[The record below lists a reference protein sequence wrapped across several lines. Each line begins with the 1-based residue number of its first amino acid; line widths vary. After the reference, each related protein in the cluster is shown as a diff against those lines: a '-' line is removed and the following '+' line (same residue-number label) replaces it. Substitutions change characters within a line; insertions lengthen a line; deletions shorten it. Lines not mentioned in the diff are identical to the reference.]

1 MADEKYKSVSVF
13 ALPDAYQQQAAEARR
28 RRRMA
33 EMLAQQAYQP
43 GDIQN
48 APIPA
53 AAPLVQGLQAYLAA
67 RAGRKADEAEE
78 SAMKAQTREARDF
91 LRALTE
97 PEKKM
102 DVGQVALQDIA
113 QMGTP
118 ELVDGRLEY
127 RKTAMPAP
135 TPEMIPQAGP
145 QVRLG
150 RRPED
155 DQIYMPTATGRET
168 DPQRMAAMLANPQFK
183 SGFTDEQRRSLA
195 LEGMLASENP
205 MVQRVA
211 GAIYPTLQPEKAKLQ
226 IGNIDPAKF
235 TPASIAAALK
245 SGDVGDLVTISKP
258 VDRIGKPSPGDFT
271 RASLARFNETGN
283 YNDLVE
289 KPKPVSGGGADR
301 GQLYKVTGPDG
312 KIKYVTRDEAIGMS
326 PAPTSTGQKTGG
338 PTGDSSVDRRQY
350 RTSKRELQN
359 SYTAVNDFLQALK
372 TTPKEE
378 SLVGEKAGALSTKY
392 KLALSAVRV
401 LQNTGVINVG
411 ELPFL
416 EDALRDPQKIS
427 QLFNPGSRETI
438 TGQINA
444 LADLLEAQSTTL
456 DESYGYDAAPLRGS
470 ETRRANRVPTAAAAA
485 GITQEEWDNSTAEER
500 KPWL

>member
-1 MADEKYKSVSVF
+1 MADGRYKTVSTF
-13 ALPDAYQQQAAEARR
+13 ALPDEYQRQASEARR

-48 APIPA
+48 APIPRG
-53 AAPLVQGLQAYLAA
+53 APLVQGLQSFLAA
-67 RAGRKADEAEE
+67 RAARKADEAEE
-78 SAMKAQTREARDF
+78 GAMKAQTREARDF

-97 PEKKM
+97 PAKTMTIGEAAM
-102 DVGQVALQDIA
+102 QNIA
-113 QMGTP
+113 QAGTP

-135 TPEMIPQAGP
+135 TPEMVPQAGP

-155 DQIYMPTATGRET
+155 DQVYMPTATGRET
-168 DPQRMAAMLANPQFK
+168 DPQRMAAMLANPQYK
-183 SGFTDEQRRSLA
+183 AEFTPEQKRALA
-195 LEGMLASENP
+195 LEGVLTSQNPLVQKIGQMQYGAMQPSQMDVSAVNLSDLTPDSARKFARSRNPDDIVYRTPESKERLVAVIKNGRPIYVNESEAKGMIP
-205 MVQRVA
+205 ATAQTIRVST
-211 GAIYPTLQPEKAKLQ
+211 G
-226 IGNIDPAKF
+226 
-235 TPASIAAALK
+235 
-245 SGDVGDLVTISKP
+245 SGS
-258 VDRIGKPSPGDFT
+258 
-271 RASLARFNETGN
+271 
-283 YNDLVE
+283 
-289 KPKPVSGGGADR
+289 ADR

-312 KIKYVTRDEAIGMS
+312 KPKYVTRDDAIGMQ
-326 PAPTSTGQKTGG
+326 PAPTATAQKTGG

-350 RTSKRELQN
+350 RTTKRELQN

-378 SLVGEKAGALSTKY
+378 SIVGEKAGALSTKY
-392 KLALSAVRV
+392 KLALSAVRT

-444 LADLLEAQSTTL
+444 LADLLEAQSDSL

-470 ETRRANRVPTAAAAA
+470 ETRRANQVPAAAAAA
-485 GITQEEWDNSTAEER
+485 GITQEEWDNSTEEE
-500 KPWL
+500 KEPWR

>member
-1 MADEKYKSVSVF
+1 MADERYKSVSTF

-43 GDIQN
+43 SDIS

-53 AAPLVQGLQAYLAA
+53 AAPLVQGLQAFLTA

-127 RKTAMPAP
+127 RKTAMFAP

-168 DPQRMAAMLANPQFK
+168 DPQRIAAMLANPQFK
-183 SGFTDEQRRSLA
+183 SNFTDEQRRGLA
-195 LEGMLASENP
+195 LEGMLTSENP
-205 MVQRVA
+205 LLQKVA

-226 IGNIDPAKF
+226 TAAVNLKDL
-235 TPASIAAALK
+235 TPASARRFAV
-245 SGDVGDLVTISKP
+245 SGDPQDIEYAVESGKAPPTVGGMMWDAKQ
-258 VDRIGKPSPGDFT
+258 GKFVEIPGY
-271 RASLARFNETGN
+271 AAQQG
-283 YNDLVE
+283 VI
-289 KPKPVSGGGADR
+289 ADR
-301 GQLYKVTGPDG
+301 KRPDVVIKPTDERLVRGQQFSN
-312 KIKYVTRDEAIGMS
+312 E
-326 PAPTSTGQKTGG
+326 
-338 PTGDSSVDRRQY
+338 
-350 RTSKRELQN
+350 N
-359 SYTAVNDFLQALK
+359 
-372 TTPKEE
+372 
-378 SLVGEKAGALSTKY
+378 
-392 KLALSAVRV
+392 
-401 LQNTGVINVG
+401 
-411 ELPFL
+411 
-416 EDALRDPQKIS
+416 ALRDEYTAQTANFRVINDAYKKIMTTADTGAGDMS
-427 QLFNPGSRETI
+427 LLYQYVKLLDPGSVVRE
-438 TGQINA
+438 
-444 LADLLEAQSTTL
+444 
-456 DESYGYDAAPLRGS
+456 S
-470 ETRRANRVPTAAAAA
+470 EFATAAASGSFGDQVQGAA
-485 GITQEEWDNSTAEER
+485 QRIATGKRLTPELKAQFRNEAQNIFDQQQSSANQTAEQYRRLATDYGLDPTRVVPGSAKSYATEAEAEAAFKSGKLKKGDR
-500 KPWL
+500 VVVNGVSGVWE

>member
-1 MADEKYKSVSVF
+1 MAEEKYKSVSVF

-97 PEKKM
+97 PEKKI

-211 GAIYPTLQPEKAKLQ
+211 GAIYPTLQPEKSKLQ

-235 TPASIAAALK
+235 TPASIAKALQTGNV
-245 SGDVGDLVTISKP
+245 SDLQAISTPSASK
-258 VDRIGKPSPGDFT
+258 IGRPSFEDFT
-271 RASLARFNETGN
+271 VASLAKFEETGD

-289 KPKPVSGGGADR
+289 KPKPVGAAKVDKGPSESTLWRAEDKLR
-301 GQLYKVTGPDG
+301 GDFEQITAPFRTQLAETQ
-312 KIKYVTRDEAIGMS
+312 KITDIFQSYGNNPKAIAAIPQQS
-326 PAPTSTGQKTGG
+326 LVILLNKFLDPTSVVREGEFNRVVEAQGLEARAQNYLSRVMEGK
-338 PTGDSSVDRRQY
+338 PLDVSAINQIADLAKLYERAADAKIRQY
-350 RTSKRELQN
+350 ANE
-359 SYTAVNDFLQALK
+359 Y
-372 TTPKEE
+372 
-378 SLVGEKAGALSTKY
+378 
-392 KLALSAVRV
+392 SA
-401 LQNTGVINVG
+401 I
-411 ELPFL
+411 
-416 EDALRDPQKIS
+416 A
-427 QLFNPGSRETI
+427 
-438 TGQINA
+438 
-444 LADLLEAQSTTL
+444 
-456 DESYGYDAAPLRGS
+456 
-470 ETRRANRVPTAAAAA
+470 ETRGLDIGSVISNPSYRPRTKIADEDVEV
-485 GITQEEWDNSTAEER
+485 Q
-500 KPWL
+500 

>member
-1 MADEKYKSVSVF
+1 MAVKTVSTF
-13 ALPDAYQQQAAEARR
+13 TLPDEYQRQASEARR

-48 APIPA
+48 APIPRG
-53 AAPLVQGLQAYLAA
+53 APLVQGLQAFLAA
-67 RAGRKADEAEE
+67 RGERKAEEAEE

-97 PEKKM
+97 PAKTMTIGEAAM
-102 DVGQVALQDIA
+102 QDIA
-113 QMGTP
+113 QAGTP

-135 TPEMIPQAGP
+135 TPEMVPQAGP

-155 DQIYMPTATGRET
+155 DQVYMPTATGRET
-168 DPQRMAAMLANPQFK
+168 DPQRMAAMLANPQYK
-183 SGFTDEQRRSLA
+183 AEFTPEQKRALA
-195 LEGMLASENP
+195 LEGVLTSQNPLVQKIGQMQYGAMQPSQMDVSAVNLSDLTPDSARKFARSRNPDDIVYRTPESKEKLVAVIKNGRPIYVNESEAKGMIP
-205 MVQRVA
+205 ATAQTIRVST
-211 GAIYPTLQPEKAKLQ
+211 G
-226 IGNIDPAKF
+226 
-235 TPASIAAALK
+235 
-245 SGDVGDLVTISKP
+245 SGS
-258 VDRIGKPSPGDFT
+258 
-271 RASLARFNETGN
+271 
-283 YNDLVE
+283 
-289 KPKPVSGGGADR
+289 ADR

-312 KIKYVTRDEAIGMS
+312 KPKYVTRDDAIGMQ
-326 PAPTSTGQKTGG
+326 PAPTATAQKTGG

-350 RTSKRELQN
+350 RTNKRELQN

-378 SLVGEKAGALSTKY
+378 SIVGEKAGALSTKY

-444 LADLLEAQSTTL
+444 LADLLEAQSDSL

-470 ETRRANRVPTAAAAA
+470 ETRRANRVPAAAAAA
-485 GITQEEWDNSTAEER
+485 GITQEEWDNSTEEE
-500 KPWL
+500 KEPWR

>member
-53 AAPLVQGLQAYLAA
+53 AAPLVQGLQAFLTA

-183 SGFTDEQRRSLA
+183 SGFTDEQRRGLA

-226 IGNIDPAKF
+226 LGNIDPDKF
-235 TPASIAAALK
+235 TPASIAKALQTGNV
-245 SGDVGDLVTISKP
+245 SDLQAISTPSASK
-258 VDRIGKPSPGDFT
+258 IGRPSFEDFT
-271 RASLARFNETGN
+271 VASLAKFEKTGD

-289 KPKPVSGGGADR
+289 KPKPVGAAKVDKGPSEASIWRAEDKLR
-301 GQLYKVTGPDG
+301 G
-312 KIKYVTRDEAIGMS
+312 
-326 PAPTSTGQKTGG
+326 
-338 PTGDSSVDRRQY
+338 
-350 RTSKRELQN
+350 
-359 SYTAVNDFLQALK
+359 DF
-372 TTPKEE
+372 
-378 SLVGEKAGALSTKY
+378 
-392 KLALSAVRV
+392 
-401 LQNTGVINVG
+401 
-411 ELPFL
+411 
-416 EDALRDPQKIS
+416 
-427 QLFNPGSRETI
+427 ETI
-438 TGQINA
+438 T
-444 LADLLEAQSTTL
+444 
-456 DESYGYDAAPLRGS
+456 APLRGELS
-470 ETRRANRVPTAAAAA
+470 AINKINDIMVAARNDPSTIDAISQQSIVILLNKFLDPTSVVREGEFDRVIKAQGLEARARNFIDRIAQGKPLDVSAINQIADLAKLYERAADSKIRQYANEYATIAENRKLDV
-485 GITQEEWDNSTAEER
+485 GSVITNPNYRPR
-500 KPWL
+500 KIDDEDVEVQ